1 MRPVLCRCTPVLS
14 ACCGFVLL
22 LGLAACGGSSTAPPQ
37 MVDSGSWYRTGYRWP
52 HDGDPYESEH
62 FIVCSDAA
70 SLDARVQ
77 VATIGEELLASLRQ
91 DFDIGSD
98 TLFRFPA
105 GQSKIHIYAY
115 KDHYEPDWGGR
126 AYYGGVMIYSL
137 DNPRRASAGNT
148 QLQVYRG
155 VVKHELMHAIQFLLQ
170 GSDDPNLADAWLTE
184 GIAEYVSGGTAGGS
198 IHDLARLDS
207 LIDKYGALNPI
218 AMHQYHYPDV
228 ELIAYNYYYPMFEL
242 AVTYLVDPS
251 GAGGAKSSIRD
262 IFLDVGKGIPFPTA
276 FEDRLGIGLAEYEDQ
291 FFDRI
296 RAFLR

>member
-1 MRPVLCRCTPVLS
+1 MDETEALRRLAEAPVGYLVTVRSNGDPHIVPFVFVVEDRRILS
-14 ACCGFVLL
+14 
-22 LGLAACGGSSTAPPQ
+22 
-37 MVDSGSWYRTGYRWP
+37 MVDAKPKETT
-52 HDGDPYESEH
+52 D
-62 FIVCSDAA
+62 
-70 SLDARVQ
+70 
-77 VATIGEELLASLRQ
+77 LRR
-91 DFDIGSD
+91 IRNIRANSSVSV
-98 TLFRFPA
+98 LV
-105 GQSKIHIYAY
+105 
-115 KDHYEPDWGGR
+115 DHYEPDWGGR

-276 FEDRLGIGLAEYEDQ
+276 FEDRLGIGLAKYEDQ